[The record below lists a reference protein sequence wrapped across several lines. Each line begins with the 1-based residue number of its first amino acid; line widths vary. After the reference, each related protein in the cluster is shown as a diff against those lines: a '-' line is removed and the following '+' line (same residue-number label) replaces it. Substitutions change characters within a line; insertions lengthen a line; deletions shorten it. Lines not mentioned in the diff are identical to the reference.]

1 MTLHIVKAKVVKVT
15 VGAVGGNAIAHIIRR
30 GGIVPEGV
38 APDKL
43 QHLLDRGLIE
53 PLIEEEAADETPP
66 EPEVVSIP
74 DGDPVE
80 GWTVKQLK
88 AYAEREGKDL
98 GEAKVKADI
107 LTALAVAVEP
117 APAS

>member
-1 MTLHIVKAKVVKVT
+1 MTLNIVKAKVVKVT

-53 PLIEEEAADETPP
+53 PLIVEEPAAETPR
-66 EPEVVSIP
+66 EPEVVEIP

-88 AYAEREGKDL
+88 AYAEREGKEL
-98 GEAKVKADI
+98 GEARLKPDI
-107 LTALAVAVEP
+107 LTALGVEP